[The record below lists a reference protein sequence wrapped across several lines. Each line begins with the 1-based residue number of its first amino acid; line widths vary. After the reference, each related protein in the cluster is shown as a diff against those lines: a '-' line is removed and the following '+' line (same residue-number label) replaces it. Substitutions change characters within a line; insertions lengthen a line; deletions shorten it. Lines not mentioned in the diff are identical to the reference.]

1 MSNQFYEF
9 ISSELLS
16 YLDHNNITPGDRY
29 FLILNDYNEINKV
42 KNAVENNLN
51 YRKQTFEAPEYN
63 FSTINF
69 ILERS
74 DVIFVF
80 ISEEIT
86 HDFLVTLR
94 NKVSNQDDI
103 WKNKSVVFVIN
114 EDLDS
119 ITGGSFDLS
128 KQGAPFHQTTL
139 RDKIKTLIKDTS
151 KVNSLGSIEKEV
163 LSYILDTRFVDEFV
177 RYTLMD
183 FEGIYSIYQKQ
194 SITDD
199 DYKNLELFK
208 DKQLGSFSHKNDI
221 RKRLEKNKELYNDV
235 QLYHTQGDVKQK
247 LQNDY
252 ESTNVINQLSS
263 KKWQDT
269 EFNSVLK
276 SYEEMQRQKK
286 ISISF
291 DKDIFMEQFKNT
303 TCEILEKP
311 NGQSKAALRTRN
323 IIINR
328 NNQNLSQIV
337 LPFDTKID
345 KVNIRTSKGHAIE
358 RSASQQLATLGRG
371 KSIVVNIP
379 DIHEDTYYLEVT
391 YRHENKT
398 SLRFTFRVLIVNFSL
413 DFLENHKSKFVLNY
427 NKTDKL
433 PIVKIK
439 DFDSLITFG
448 SNPIEEIISENT
460 GESYNLGHEALSVN
474 VKKLINEDSSDIY
487 FYLKVENSTLRVE
500 LETPKNSPV
509 PRSSQYLY
517 KKIYE
522 NAQSMSWDGNI
533 LIQDTDEYYV
543 FDYFKEYLKLE
554 EQMIDNKT
562 LSASFKNETLTGIPL
577 ELDPELIEAYNNF
590 FETLK
595 VNNTL
600 PSITAFND
608 DVLLAAE
615 NICNL
620 VDARISSFKIETR
633 LDKVTKNISEIGKL
647 YFEDEIIFT
656 IINPFMLRY
665 EIEKYKVLKSQNTS
679 ERIIKKFNPSS
690 LIPFYVENENNFF
703 SEYDDRYSKSLIF
716 KNYNKHNNV
725 QGENIENIIKSRL
738 TDFQKHFS
746 YLFSSN
752 KKLPLKLKFSNISE
766 YKHILKGVILY
777 VLNQAQLPSKSEENI
792 PPIHLYI
799 EEHSDLES
807 YINIFNIDTLDDLKE
822 TLNLKIPS
830 KLSTKYDEIDILKII
845 NSKINIFVDSE
856 QENYHITFFNF
867 NEPPMFAV
875 YSSKS
880 LNCSFAN
887 NGYISSNSIHT
898 KMYENYVTGFGIRGF
913 ENKSSNI
920 VNSAKL
926 WNSLF
931 VTNRDKNLHPF
942 KPDSTLV
949 NNISDI
955 ESQDFDGLFNSSY
968 WVTFIDPAVDLSYF
982 NDSDNPLY
990 IIHYS
995 DQTSSLNYES
1005 ITVTNKLKEYEY
1017 ILSEYLRKVHP
1028 EYKPDNIDNIIR
1040 SFNILNGEWLL
1051 RIIGHKKAQDN
1062 SVREKLSII
1071 SAYKNVMSLLDNN
1084 RIVWIPISL
1093 EEILRV
1099 SRLQGIDQTSDLFS
1113 AKELGYKGVT
1123 SDDLLFIGVEET
1135 ASDTKV
1141 HLLPAEVK
1149 IGLNSRQVSNKAQT
1163 QLSTTFKIMKEQLID
1178 DTDNIATQKFYRFF
1192 FLNLYFSNLEKFIK
1206 NGLVSETKYTNL
1218 LDKKARVL
1226 NSNNTFTTEMNDY
1239 YYSGISV
1246 LFTTNNYIR
1255 KINRRTNEPILE
1267 LQLNEHDGY
1276 IDAEKDYQEV
1286 LNEWNNNIRGLDQ
1299 SHFLKTYLAHQKE
1312 NNTVVSNTKVADPPP
1327 VNSDIYVVTKRT
1339 GLDDEFVTSIENKL
1353 PTDLGVEYEE
1363 DANIV
1368 NDKESSS
1375 DLDNKYEVNSNTV
1388 NNEESPAD
1396 IEVKREENNNSVNA
1410 EDSSADF
1417 DDERVEDTNITTE
1430 TDNRVALSSTENS
1443 KSNLVSHNIRLLLG
1457 KVKGSSTDMYW
1468 EYGHKKL
1475 SNRHLLIT
1483 GKSGQGKTYF
1493 MQTLLYEMSKN
1504 NLDSFVVDYTDSFLG
1519 SQLEDS
1525 LKEKLDDKII
1535 SRFIIQEKLP
1545 VNPFKKNTI
1554 ELDKG
1559 FYLPETNQDVAE
1571 RVVQILDFVFK
1582 LGVQQ
1587 NYKLK
1592 EVILECLAIYNENLT
1607 FTIIKN
1613 RLQDDE
1619 EHTLLGRLTS
1629 LLDRDPFDYNS
1640 SDSDWSNYFSGNGN
1654 INIFQLK
1661 GYPNTIQQV
1670 ITEFLLWDIY
1680 DYSTRNGHKNIAMP
1694 VLLDEMQNLNHKNN
1708 SPTGKIMRE
1717 GRKFGWSTWLATQ
1730 SLSSLQSGG
1739 HDLSHIYNAATQIHF
1754 AAPENQVRT
1763 ISNLLSN
1770 DKDVRQEWEAKLST
1784 LQKGECVVSGYSNI
1798 NNELVR
1804 TTEIVQITSLDDR
1817 N

>member
-1 MSNQFYEF
+1 MIRRAIAGRLSMSNQFYEF

-29 FLILNDYNEINKV
+29 FLILNDYNEINNV
-42 KNAVENNLN
+42 KSAVENNST
-51 YRKQTFEAPEYN
+51 YRKQIFEAPEYN
-63 FSTINF
+63 FSTLNF
-69 ILERS
+69 NLEHS

-94 NKVSNQDDI
+94 NKVSNQEDI

-139 RDKIKTLIKDTS
+139 KDKIKKLIKDTS
-151 KVNSLGSIEKEV
+151 ELNSLGSVEKEV
-163 LSYILDTRFVDEFV
+163 LSYILDTRFDDEFV

-208 DKQLGSFSHKNDI
+208 DKQLSSFSHKNDV

-247 LQNDY
+247 LKNDY
-252 ESTNVINQLSS
+252 ESTSIISQLSS

-286 ISISF
+286 IGISF
-291 DKDIFMEQFKNT
+291 DKDVFMDQFKDT
-303 TCEILEKP
+303 TYEVLEKP
-311 NGQSKAALRTRN
+311 NGQSKSALRTRN

-328 NNQNLSQIV
+328 NNKNLSQIT

-345 KVNIRTSKGHAIE
+345 KVNIRTSKSYAIE
-358 RSASQQLATLGRG
+358 ESPSQQLDTMGRG
-371 KSIVVNIP
+371 KKIIVNIS

-413 DFLENHKSKFVLNY
+413 NFLENHKSKFLLNY

-439 DFDSLITFG
+439 DFDSLISFG
-448 SNPIEEIISENT
+448 SNPIEEIISDNT
-460 GESYNLGHEALSVN
+460 GESYNLSYDSLSLN

-487 FYLKVENSTLRVE
+487 FYLKVKNSTLRVE
-500 LETPKNSPV
+500 LETPKNSPI

-554 EQMIDNKT
+554 EKMIDDKS
-562 LSASFKNETLTGIPL
+562 LSASFKNETLTRIPIEL
-577 ELDPELIEAYNNF
+577 EPELVEVYNNF
-590 FETLK
+590 FEVLRE
-595 VNNTL
+595 NNTL
-600 PSITAFND
+600 PSIAAFND
-608 DVLLAAE
+608 ELLLAAE
-615 NICNL
+615 SICNL
-620 VDARISSFKIETR
+620 VDAKISSFKQDTR

-656 IINPFMLRY
+656 ILNPFMLRY
-665 EIEKYKVLKSQNTS
+665 EIEKYKLLKSQNTS

-703 SEYDDRYSKSLIF
+703 SAYDDRYSKSLIF

-725 QGENIENIIKSRL
+725 QGENIESIIKSRL

-752 KKLPLKLKFSNISE
+752 TKLPIKLKFSNISE
-766 YKHILKGVILY
+766 YKHILKGVILH
-777 VLNQAQLPSKSEENI
+777 VLDQAQLPSKNEENI
-792 PPIHLYI
+792 APIHLYI
-799 EEHSDLES
+799 DEQPDLEA
-807 YINIFNIDTLDDLKE
+807 YINIFNIDNLDDLKE

-845 NSKINIFVDSE
+845 NSKINIFVDSK

-867 NEPPMFAV
+867 NEPPTFAV

-898 KMYENYVTGFGIRGF
+898 KMYENYVTGFGIKGF

-942 KPDSTLV
+942 KPNSTLV

-982 NDSDNPLY
+982 NDSENPLY

-1005 ITVTNKLKEYEY
+1005 ITVTNKIKEYEY

-1028 EYKPDNIDNIIR
+1028 EYKPDNINNIIR

-1084 RIVWIPISL
+1084 QIVWIPISL

-1113 AKELGYKGVT
+1113 ARELGYKGVT

-1135 ASDTKV
+1135 DSVFKV

-1178 DTDNIATQKFYRFF
+1178 DTDNIAAQKFYRFF

-1218 LDKKARVL
+1218 LDKKSRVL
-1226 NSNNTFTTEMNDY
+1226 NSNNKFTSEMNDY

-1255 KINRRTNEPILE
+1255 KINRRPNEPILE

-1276 IDAEKDYQEV
+1276 IDAEKDFQEV
-1286 LNEWNNNIRGLDQ
+1286 LNEWNNNVRGLDQ
-1299 SHFLKTYLAHQKE
+1299 SHFLKTYLAHQTADNTDVDNTKIADSLPIANDIYIVSKKTEPEEKHVASIDDKSTLDAASVHKE
-1312 NNTVVSNTKVADPPP
+1312 GSNT
-1327 VNSDIYVVTKRT
+1327 TT
-1339 GLDDEFVTSIENKL
+1339 
-1353 PTDLGVEYEE
+1353 
-1363 DANIV
+1363 
-1368 NDKESSS
+1368 DKESTS
-1375 DLDNKYEVNSNTV
+1375 DADNV
-1388 NNEESPAD
+1388 
-1396 IEVKREENNNSVNA
+1396 REEDIN
-1410 EDSSADF
+1410 
-1417 DDERVEDTNITTE
+1417 TTTE
-1430 TDNRVALSSTENS
+1430 TDNHNIPPSTEKS
-1443 KSNLVSHNIRLLLG
+1443 KSNLASHNIRLLLG

-1504 NLDSFVVDYTDSFLG
+1504 NLDSFVIDYTDSFLG

-1525 LKEKLDDKII
+1525 LKEKLNDKII

-1559 FYLPETNQDVAE
+1559 FFLPETNQDVAE

-1613 RLQDDE
+1613 RLQDDG

-1680 DYSTRNGHKNIAMP
+1680 NYSTRNGHKNIAIP

-1763 ISNLLSN
+1763 ISSLLSN
-1770 DKDVRQEWEAKLST
+1770 EKDVRQEWEAKLST

-1804 TTEIVQITSLDDR
+1804 TTEIVKITSLDDR

>member
-16 YLDHNNITPGDRY
+16 YLDNNNITPGDRY
-29 FLILNDYNEINKV
+29 FLILNDYNEISKV
-42 KNAVENNLN
+42 KNAIENNSN

-69 ILERS
+69 ILEHS

-80 ISEEIT
+80 ISEGIT

-103 WKNKSVVFVIN
+103 WKNKSVVFIIN

-139 RDKIKTLIKDTS
+139 RDKIKTLIEDTS
-151 KVNSLGSIEKEV
+151 KVNSLGNVEKEV
-163 LSYILDTRFVDEFV
+163 LSYILDTKFVDEFV

-252 ESTNVINQLSS
+252 ENTNIISQLSS
-263 KKWQDT
+263 EKWQDT
-269 EFNSVLK
+269 EFNSVLR
-276 SYEEMQRQKK
+276 SYDEMQRQKK
-286 ISISF
+286 VSISF
-291 DKDIFMEQFKNT
+291 DKTNFMNQFKNT
-303 TCEILEKP
+303 TYEILEKP

-328 NNQNLSQIV
+328 NNQKLSQIIF
-337 LPFDTKID
+337 PFDTKIN
-345 KVNIRTSKGHAIE
+345 KVNIRTSKSHDIE
-358 RSASQQLATLGRG
+358 KSAGQQLDTLG
-371 KSIVVNIP
+371 KDKNIIVNIP
-379 DIHEDTYYLEVT
+379 DIHEDTNYLEIT

-413 DFLENHKSKFVLNY
+413 DFLENYKSKFLLNY

-448 SNPIEEIISENT
+448 SDSVEEIVSDNI
-460 GESYNLGHEALSVN
+460 GESYNLGHGALSVN

-487 FYLKVENSTLRVE
+487 FYLKVKNSTLRVE
-500 LETPKNSPV
+500 LETPKNSPI

-517 KKIYE
+517 KKIYK

-562 LSASFKNETLTGIPL
+562 LSASFKNETLTEIPL
-577 ELDPELIEAYNNF
+577 ELEPELLEAYNNF
-590 FETLK
+590 FEALK

-600 PSITAFND
+600 PSITAFNND
-608 DVLLAAE
+608 ILLAAE

-620 VDARISSFKIETR
+620 VDAKISSFKIETR
-633 LDKVTKNISEIGKL
+633 LDKITKNISEIGKL

-665 EIEKYKVLKSQNTS
+665 EIEKYKFLKSQNTS
-679 ERIIKKFNPSS
+679 EKIIKKFNPSN
-690 LIPFYVENENNFF
+690 LIPFYIENENKFF

-752 KKLPLKLKFSNISE
+752 KKLPIKLKFSNISE

-777 VLNQAQLPSKSEENI
+777 ILNQSQLPNKSEENI
-792 PPIHLYI
+792 PSIHLYI
-799 EEHSDLES
+799 EEQSDLES

-822 TLNLKIPS
+822 ILNLKIPS
-830 KLSTKYDEIDILKII
+830 KLSAKYDEIDILKII
-845 NSKINIFVDSE
+845 NSKINIFVNSE
-856 QENYHITFFNF
+856 QESYHITFFNF
-867 NEPPMFAV
+867 NEPPTFAV

-898 KMYENYVTGFGIRGF
+898 KMYENYVTGFGIKGF
-913 ENKSSNI
+913 ENTSSNI

-931 VTNRDKNLHPF
+931 VTNKDNNLHPF

-955 ESQDFDGLFNSSY
+955 ESQEFDGLFNSSY

-982 NDSDNPLY
+982 NDSKNPLY

-1028 EYKPDNIDNIIR
+1028 EYKPANINNIIR

-1051 RIIGHKKAQDN
+1051 RIIGHKKSQDN

-1099 SRLQGIDQTSDLFS
+1099 SRLQGINQTSDLFS

-1123 SDDLLFIGVEET
+1123 SDDLLFIGVEVT
-1135 ASDTKV
+1135 DSATKV

-1163 QLSTTFKIMKEQLID
+1163 QLSTTFKIIKEQLIG

-1206 NGLVSETKYTNL
+1206 NGLVSETKYMNL
-1218 LDKKARVL
+1218 LEEKARIL
-1226 NSNNTFTTEMNDY
+1226 NSDNRFTTEMNDY

-1255 KINRRTNEPILE
+1255 KINRRTNESILE

-1276 IDAEKDYQEV
+1276 IDAEKDYQEI
-1286 LNEWNNNIRGLDQ
+1286 LNEWNNDIRGLDQ
-1299 SHFLKTYLAHQKE
+1299 SHFLKTYLVLQKE
-1312 NNTVVSNTKVADPPP
+1312 SNTNVSNTNVAESHPIND
-1327 VNSDIYVVTKRT
+1327 DIYVVTKRT
-1339 GLDDEFVTSIENKL
+1339 TSDKEFITSIDENFPTSLVDEHEEDINIINDDEASADLDDK
-1353 PTDLGVEYEE
+1353 YEE
-1363 DANIV
+1363 DNNIV
-1368 NDKESSS
+1368 NDNDAST
-1375 DLDNKYEVNSNTV
+1375 DLDDECAKD
-1388 NNEESPAD
+1388 NNAKTK
-1396 IEVKREENNNSVNA
+1396 I
-1410 EDSSADF
+1410 
-1417 DDERVEDTNITTE
+1417 
-1430 TDNRVALSSTENS
+1430 DNHSIPSSTENS

-1457 KVKGSSTDMYW
+1457 KVKGSNTDMYW

-1504 NLDSFVVDYTDSFLG
+1504 NLDSFVIDYTDSFLG

-1559 FYLPETNQDVAE
+1559 FYLPETNQDIAE

-1661 GYPNTIQQV
+1661 GYPNTIQQI

-1680 DYSTRNGHKNIAMP
+1680 NYSTRNGHKNIAIP

-1754 AAPENQVRT
+1754 AAPENQIRT

-1770 DKDVRQEWEAKLST
+1770 DKDVRQEWETKLST

-1804 TTEIVQITSLDDR
+1804 TTEIVKITSLDDR

>member
-1 MSNQFYEF
+1 MIKRAIAGRLSMSNQFYEF
-9 ISSELLS
+9 ISSELLN
-16 YLDHNNITPGDRY
+16 YLDYNDIAPGDRY
-29 FLILNDYNEINKV
+29 FLILNDYNEINNV
-42 KNAVENNLN
+42 KYAVENTSAF
-51 YRKQTFEAPEYN
+51 KKEVFEAPEYN

-69 ILERS
+69 NLRHS

-80 ISEEIT
+80 ISEDIT

-94 NKVSNQDDI
+94 NKVSNQEDI

-114 EDLDS
+114 KDLDS

-139 RDKIKTLIKDTS
+139 RDKIKTLIKDNS
-151 KVNSLGSIEKEV
+151 KVNSLGDVEKEV
-163 LSYILDTRFVDEFV
+163 LSYILDTKFDDEFV

-199 DYKNLELFK
+199 DYKNLELFQ
-208 DKQLGSFSHKNDI
+208 DKQLKSFSNSKDI
-221 RKRLEKNKELYNDV
+221 RKRLEKNKDLYNDV

-252 ESTNVINQLSS
+252 ESPSLIRQLSS
-263 KKWQDT
+263 NTWPET

-276 SYEEMQRQKK
+276 SYEEMQNQKK
-286 ISISF
+286 ISIYF
-291 DKDIFMEQFKNT
+291 EKDIFMGQFKDT
-303 TCEILEKP
+303 TFEVLEKP
-311 NGQSKAALRTRN
+311 NGQSKAALRSRN

-328 NNQNLSQIV
+328 NDQDLKQII

-345 KVNIRTSKGHAIE
+345 KVNIRTSKALAINNQPG
-358 RSASQQLATLGRG
+358 QQLETSGQG
-371 KSIVVNIP
+371 KKIVVKVP
-379 DIHEDTYYLEVT
+379 DFDNDIYYLEVT

-398 SLRFTFRVLIVNFSL
+398 ALRFTFRVLIVNFSL
-413 DFLENHKSKFVLNY
+413 DFIENQKSKFLLNY
-427 NKTDKL
+427 NKNDNL
-433 PIVKIK
+433 PVIKIK

-448 SNPIEEIISENT
+448 VNPIEEIVSDNI
-460 GESYNLGHEALSVN
+460 GESYNLDYDSISIN

-487 FYLKVENSTLRVE
+487 FYLKVRNSTFRVE
-500 LETPKNSPV
+500 LDTPKNSPI

-522 NAQSMSWDGNI
+522 NSLSMSWDGNI

-543 FDYFKEYLKLE
+543 FDYFKEYLNLEQKLVT
-554 EQMIDNKT
+554 DNT
-562 LSASFKNETLTGIPL
+562 LSATFKNEVLTAIS
-577 ELDPELIEAYNNF
+577 LDLDFEIIDAYNNF
-590 FETLK
+590 FKVLK
-595 VNNTL
+595 EDNTL
-600 PSITAFND
+600 PSIAAFNNE
-608 DVLLAAE
+608 VLLAAE

-620 VDARISSFKIETR
+620 VEDKISSFKTETR
-633 LDKVTKNISEIGKL
+633 LDKLTKNISEIGKL
-647 YFEDEIIFT
+647 YFEDEVIFT
-656 IINPFMLRY
+656 ILNPFMLRY
-665 EIEKYKVLKSQNTS
+665 ELEKYKLLSSQSTS

-690 LIPFYVENENNFF
+690 LIPYYVEDEFNFF

-716 KNYNKHNNV
+716 KNYDKYNNV
-725 QGENIENIIKSRL
+725 QGENIESIIKSRL

-746 YLFSSN
+746 YLFASN
-752 KKLPLKLKFSNISE
+752 TKLPIKLKFSNISE

-777 VLNQAQLPSKSEENI
+777 VLDQAQLPNKNEESI
-792 PPIHLYI
+792 TPIHLYI
-799 EEHSDLES
+799 EEQSDLES
-807 YINIFNIDTLDDLKE
+807 YINIFNIDTLNDLKE
-822 TLNLKIPS
+822 TLNLKIQK
-830 KLSTKYDEIDILKII
+830 KLSSKFDDTDILKII

-867 NEPPMFAV
+867 NEPPTFAV
-875 YSSKS
+875 YGSDS

-898 KMYENYVTGFGIRGF
+898 KMYENYVTGFGTKGF

-931 VTNRDKNLHPF
+931 VTNRDKSLHPF
-942 KPDSTLV
+942 KSNSTLV
-949 NNISDI
+949 NNILDI
-955 ESQDFDGLFNSSY
+955 ETQDFYGLFNSSY

-982 NDSDNPLY
+982 NDYKNPLY

-1017 ILSEYLRKVHP
+1017 ILSEYLGKVHP

-1051 RIIGHKKAQDN
+1051 RIIGHKKSQDN

-1071 SAYKNVMSLLDNN
+1071 SAYKNVLSLLDNN
-1084 RIVWIPISL
+1084 QIIWIPISL

-1113 AKELGYKGVT
+1113 AKELGYKGAT
-1123 SDDLLFIGVEET
+1123 SDDLLFIGIEET
-1135 ASDTKV
+1135 DDTHKV
-1141 HLLPAEVK
+1141 HLLPTEVK
-1149 IGLNSRQVSNKAQT
+1149 IGLNARQVSTKAQN
-1163 QLSTTFKIMKEQLID
+1163 QLSSTFKIMKEQLID
-1178 DTDNIATQKFYRFF
+1178 DTENIAAQQFYRFF

-1206 NGLVSETKYTNL
+1206 NGLVNEEKYIHL
-1218 LDKKARVL
+1218 LRKKSTIL
-1226 NSNNTFTTEMNDY
+1226 NSDNKFTSEMNDY

-1255 KINRRTNEPILE
+1255 KITRKPEQPVLE

-1276 IDAEKDYQEV
+1276 TDAEKDFQEV
-1286 LNEWNNNIRGLDQ
+1286 LNEWNNDKRGLDQ
-1299 SHFLKTYLAHQKE
+1299 SHFLKSYLANQTKSAID
-1312 NNTVVSNTKVADPPP
+1312 VGDTKVADPNPTTKE
-1327 VNSDIYVVTKRT
+1327 IYVVSKF
-1339 GLDDEFVTSIENKL
+1339 D
-1353 PTDLGVEYEE
+1353 
-1363 DANIV
+1363 
-1368 NDKESSS
+1368 DKESSTIDKEYS
-1375 DLDNKYEVNSNTV
+1375 VNIGDEENIPINNRENKNDAVTNPSSDSGEENKDSDINHDSQESTINLDLDLKEEDNTFTEVEYPSDFLSDEKLTSNHV
-1388 NNEESPAD
+1388 SPD
-1396 IEVKREENNNSVNA
+1396 
-1410 EDSSADF
+1410 
-1417 DDERVEDTNITTE
+1417 
-1430 TDNRVALSSTENS
+1430 
-1443 KSNLVSHNIRLLLG
+1443 IRLLLG
-1457 KVKGSSTDMYW
+1457 KVKGSSTDFYW

-1475 SNRHLLIT
+1475 GNRHLLIT

-1504 NLDSFVVDYTDSFLG
+1504 NLDSFVIDYTDSFLG

-1535 SRFIIQEKLP
+1535 SRFIIQQKLP
-1545 VNPFKKNTI
+1545 VNPFKKNSI

-1592 EVILECLAIYNENLT
+1592 EVILECLAIYDENLT

-1613 RLQDDE
+1613 RLQEDE
-1619 EHTLLGRLTS
+1619 EHNLLGRLTS
-1629 LLDRDPFDYNS
+1629 LLDRDPFDYHS

-1680 DYSTRNGHKNIAMP
+1680 NYSTRNGNKNIAIP

-1770 DKDVRQEWEAKLST
+1770 DKDERQTWETRLSA
-1784 LQKGECVVSGYSNI
+1784 LQKGECIVSGYTNI
-1798 NNELVR
+1798 NNELIR
-1804 TTEIVQITSLDDR
+1804 TTEIVEITSLDER

>member
-16 YLDHNNITPGDRY
+16 YLDHNDITPGDRY

-42 KNAVENNLN
+42 KDAVENNST

-69 ILERS
+69 NLEHS

-94 NKVSNQDDI
+94 NKVSNQENI

-139 RDKIKTLIKDTS
+139 RDKIKILIKDTS
-151 KVNSLGSIEKEV
+151 KVNSLGSVEKEV
-163 LSYILDTRFVDEFV
+163 LSYILDTRFDDEFV

-208 DKQLGSFSHKNDI
+208 DKQLSSFSHKNDV

-252 ESTNVINQLSS
+252 ESTSVISQLSS
-263 KKWQDT
+263 KQWQDA
-269 EFNSVLK
+269 EFNSLLK

-291 DKDIFMEQFKNT
+291 EKDIFMDQFKDT

-311 NGQSKAALRTRN
+311 NGQSKAALRARN

-328 NNQNLSQIV
+328 NNQNLSQII

-345 KVNIRTSKGHAIE
+345 KVNIRTSKSHAIE
-358 RSASQQLATLGRG
+358 VSASQQLDTVGRG
-371 KSIVVNIP
+371 KKIVVNIP
-379 DIHEDTYYLEVT
+379 DIHEDTYYIEVT

-398 SLRFTFRVLIVNFSL
+398 SLRFTFRILIVNFSL
-413 DFLENHKSKFVLNY
+413 DFLENHKSKFLLNY

-439 DFDSLITFG
+439 DFDSVITFG
-448 SNPIEEIISENT
+448 SNPIEEIVSDNT
-460 GESYNLGHEALSVN
+460 GESYNLGHGALSVN

-487 FYLKVENSTLRVE
+487 FYLKVKNSTLRVE
-500 LETPKNSPV
+500 LETPKNSPI

-522 NAQSMSWDGNI
+522 NAQSMNWDGNI

-554 EQMIDNKT
+554 EQMIDDKT
-562 LSASFKNETLTGIPL
+562 LSASFKNETLTGIPI
-577 ELDPELIEAYNNF
+577 ELDPELIEVYNNF
-590 FETLK
+590 FEVLK
-595 VNNTL
+595 ENNTL
-600 PSITAFND
+600 PSIAAFND
-608 DVLLAAE
+608 KVLLAAE
-615 NICNL
+615 SICNL
-620 VDARISSFKIETR
+620 VDAKISSFKQETR
-633 LDKVTKNISEIGKL
+633 LDKITKNISEIGKL

-656 IINPFMLRY
+656 ILNPFMLRY
-665 EIEKYKVLKSQNTS
+665 EIDKYKLLQSQNTS

-716 KNYNKHNNV
+716 KNYNKYNNV
-725 QGENIENIIKSRL
+725 QGENIESIIESRL

-752 KKLPLKLKFSNISE
+752 TKLPIKLKFSNISD

-777 VLNQAQLPSKSEENI
+777 VLNQAQLPSKNEENI
-792 PPIHLYI
+792 APIHLYI
-799 EEHSDLES
+799 DKQSDLES
-807 YINIFNIDTLDDLKE
+807 YINIDTLDDLKE

-867 NEPPMFAV
+867 NEPPTFAV

-898 KMYENYVTGFGIRGF
+898 KLYENYVTGFGIKGF
-913 ENKSSNI
+913 EDKSSEI

-942 KPDSTLV
+942 KPNSTLV

-982 NDSDNPLY
+982 NDSENPLY

-1051 RIIGHKKAQDN
+1051 RIIGQKKAQDN

-1123 SDDLLFIGVEET
+1123 SDDLLFIGLEET
-1135 ASDTKV
+1135 DSDTKV
-1141 HLLPAEVK
+1141 HLLPVEVK
-1149 IGLNSRQVSNKAQT
+1149 IGLNARQVSNKAQT
-1163 QLSTTFKIMKEQLID
+1163 QLSSTFKIMKEQLID

-1206 NGLVSETKYTNL
+1206 NGLVSEAKYTNL
-1218 LDKKARVL
+1218 LDKKSIVL
-1226 NSNNTFTTEMNDY
+1226 NSNNIFTTEMNDY
-1239 YYSGISV
+1239 YYFGISV

-1255 KINRRTNEPILE
+1255 KINRKSNEPILE

-1286 LNEWNNNIRGLDQ
+1286 LDEWNNDIRGLDQ
-1299 SHFLKTYLAHQKE
+1299 SHFLKTYLAHQQE
-1312 NNTVVSNTKVADPPP
+1312 NNVDVGNTKIADSTPTT
-1327 VNSDIYVVTKRT
+1327 SDIYVVTKKT
-1339 GLDDEFVTSIENKL
+1339 DADEEHFTSIGDKPLSDLDDEHEGDSNT
-1353 PTDLGVEYEE
+1353 
-1363 DANIV
+1363 V
-1368 NDKESSS
+1368 NDEESSS
-1375 DLDNKYEVNSNTV
+1375 DLDDEHEEEINTTTG
-1388 NNEESPAD
+1388 EES
-1396 IEVKREENNNSVNA
+1396 
-1410 EDSSADF
+1410 SSDL
-1417 DDERVEDTNITTE
+1417 DDEREEEINTTTE
-1430 TDNRVALSSTENS
+1430 TDNRGIPSSTENS
-1443 KSNLVSHNIRLLLG
+1443 KSNLISHNIRLLLG
-1457 KVKGSSTDMYW
+1457 RVKGSSTDMYW
-1468 EYGHKKL
+1468 EYGHKNL

-1504 NLDSFVVDYTDSFLG
+1504 SLDSFVIDYTDSFLG
-1519 SQLEDS
+1519 SQLDDS

-1640 SDSDWSNYFSGNGN
+1640 SDSDWNNYFSGNGN

-1680 DYSTRNGHKNIAMP
+1680 NYSTRNGHKNISIP

-1717 GRKFGWSTWLATQ
+1717 GRKFGWSSWLATQ

-1754 AAPENQVRT
+1754 AAPENQLRT
-1763 ISNLLSN
+1763 ISSLLSN
-1770 DKDVRQEWEAKLST
+1770 DKDVRQEWESKLST

-1804 TTEIVQITSLDDR
+1804 TTEIVKITSLDDR
-1817 N
+1817 